1 MQGDDDCAHLLRTV
15 GAGNF
20 HYLIQGSKE
29 DLGLPDDIDER
40 FDDATERL
48 GA

>member
-1 MQGDDDCAHLLRTV
+1 MQRTV

-20 HYLIQGSKE
+20 HYFIQGSKE
-29 DLGLPDDIDER
+29 ALGLPDDIDER
-40 FDDATERL
+40 LKDATRNM